1 MNADQIKILLVE
13 DEPNI
18 AGGIIFNL
26 EAEGYLVRHCISA
39 EAAQAE
45 LTAHDFAL
53 LVLDI
58 MLPGID
64 GFELCRRLRETGSD
78 LPVLMLTARGD
89 EDDRITGLSEGA
101 DDYLTK
107 PFSLKEFLLR
117 VKALLRRSR
126 KTRVTTPTYSFGP
139 NHVDLTE
146 RRAMT
151 AMGELELTEIE
162 VKVLQLFFSRE
173 GRVISRGDLLQSAWG
188 MAPDTETRTIDN
200 FIVRLRKYFES
211 DPANPVHFQT
221 VRGRGYR
228 FVRNET

>member
-1 MNADQIKILLVE
+1 MRDAQIRILLVE

-26 EAEGYLVRHCISA
+26 EAEGYLVTHCSSA
-39 EAAQAE
+39 ETAQVE
-45 LTAHDFAL
+45 LTAHEFAL

-64 GFELCRRLRETGSD
+64 GFELCRRLRAMGSD
-78 LPVLMLTARGD
+78 LPVLMLTARGC

-126 KTRVTTPTYSFGP
+126 RVQTTAPDYNFGP
-139 NHVDLTE
+139 NRVDLAE
-146 RRAMT
+146 RRATT
-151 AMGELELTEIE
+151 AAGEIELTELE
-162 VKVLQLFFSRE
+162 VRVLQLFFSRE
-173 GRVISRGDLLQSAWG
+173 GKVISRGDLLQSVWG
-188 MAPDTETRTIDN
+188 MAPDTETRTLDN
-200 FIVRLRKYFES
+200 FIVRLRKYFEE
-211 DPANPVHFQT
+211 DPARPVYFQT

-228 FVRNET
+228 FVRGE